1 VTNDINDEIKEPQQA
16 EETIEPA
23 AVESTSGPSL
33 ESLQTELRKEKD
45 DYLRLRAEFDNYR
58 RRMQEEK
65 EQFSQYAVGE
75 AAKEFLA
82 VLDSI
87 ERAEA
92 SFDAKGSKTD
102 IKVSD
107 IHSGFELIKKQFL
120 DTMKNIG
127 LVKVGSV
134 GEKFDPI
141 WHEALM
147 NQESDKPEG
156 EILQV
161 YQNGYR
167 IGEKAIRHAQVVVS
181 SGRTSS
187 AEK

>member
-1 VTNDINDEIKEPQQA
+1 MTNNINEETKESAESEKSQSASESQQTESTGTQKLEDLQA
-16 EETIEPA
+16 E
-23 AVESTSGPSL
+23 L
-33 ESLQTELRKEKD
+33 KKEKD

-92 SFDAKGSKTD
+92 SFDKSKTD

-107 IHSGFELIKKQFL
+107 IHAGFELIKKQFL

-127 LVKVGSV
+127 LVKVGNV

-161 YQNGYR
+161 YQSGYR

-181 SGRTSS
+181 KG
-187 AEK
+187 KD

>member
-1 VTNDINDEIKEPQQA
+1 VTNNINEEIKESQQA
-16 EETIEPA
+16 EEATEPA
-23 AVESTSGPSL
+23 AVESTSGPTV
-33 ESLQTELRKEKD
+33 ESLQSELKKEKD

-92 SFDAKGSKTD
+92 SFDKSKTD

-127 LVKVGSV
+127 LVKVGNV

-161 YQNGYR
+161 YQSGYR

-181 SGRTSS
+181 SGPKK
-187 AEK
+187 E